1 MGGLDVDSLFTNIPF
16 TIKSEKQNRMSFLD
30 IAIICEDKTF
40 TTSVYRKP
48 TFSGVYTHF
57 DSFLSST
64 YKFGTVYT
72 LA

>member
-1 MGGLDVDSLFTNIPF
+1 MIENEKKNKMIFFDV
-16 TIKSEKQNRMSFLD
+16 Q
-30 IAIICEDKTF
+30 IICEEETF

-48 TFSGVYTHF
+48 TFNRVYRHF

-64 YKFGTVYT
+64 YAFVYK

>member
-1 MGGLDVDSLFTNIPF
+1 MFNVPVTIENEKKNKMIFLDV
-16 TIKSEKQNRMSFLD
+16 Q
-30 IAIICEDKTF
+30 IICEEETF

-48 TFSGVYTHF
+48 TFNRVYRHF

-64 YKFGTVYT
+64 YAFVYK